1 MNFHRQGARQ
11 IHVERRTRILREH
24 PEVRELFGN
33 NPYTALAV
41 VAVVVTQTF
50 LAFWAAERSFPILVA
65 LAFTAG
71 AVLNHASFV
80 LVHECV
86 HQLVFKSRA
95 ANGLLMLFS
104 NLPFIMPTAGSFRK
118 YHLHHHRSLGDE
130 AWDADVP
137 APWEARM
144 VGNASWRKALW
155 LLFFPLFY
163 GLRPRNHP
171 NIPLWDR
178 LTVANLSLQILYVAA
193 FFYGGGAAPILYLGL
208 SSVFAIG
215 LHPLGGRWFQEH
227 FEMTHGQESN
237 SYYGP
242 GNLISFNVGYHVEHH
257 DLAFIPWNRLPQL
270 RRIAGKHYDSLV
282 PVHSWTGVVLRFI
295 FDPGMS
301 LYSRVL
307 RPQVPSKVKGP
318 MDDQERFL
326 PKVEL
331 AR

>member
-1 MNFHRQGARQ
+1 MRAGRCLDTRFIGDGMNFRRQDTYRLQ
-11 IHVERRTRILREH
+11 VNRRARILRDH
-24 PEVRELFGN
+24 PEVRGLFGN
-33 NPYTALAV
+33 NPYTSFAV
-41 VAVVVTQTF
+41 VGVVAIQTF
-50 LAFWAAERSFPILVA
+50 LAFWAAGRSFPALLL

-86 HQLVFKSRA
+86 HQLVFRSPT

-104 NLPFIMPTAGSFRK
+104 NLPFVFPSAGSFRK
-118 YHLHHHRSLGDE
+118 YHLHHHRRLGDE

-137 APWEARM
+137 APWEARL
-144 VGNASWRKALW
+144 VGNSAWRKALW

-178 LTVANLSLQILYVAA
+178 WTVANLVLQILYVTVLLSTS
-193 FFYGGGAAPILYLGL
+193 GAAAVGYLWL
-208 SSVFAIG
+208 SSMFAIG

-227 FEMTHGQESN
+227 FELKAGQESN

-257 DLAFIPWNRLPQL
+257 DLACVPWNRLPRL
-270 RRIAGKHYDSLV
+270 HRIARKHYDPFV
-282 PVHSWTGVVLRFI
+282 PVRSWTGAVLRFI
-295 FDPGMS
+295 FDPSMS

-307 RPQVPSKVKGP
+307 RP
-318 MDDQERFL
+318 E
-326 PKVEL
+326 
-331 AR
+331 ARLKP